1 MSRGIPL
8 TDENRDKWLERLSEL
23 IKTRLDQRKSGVLS
37 CSALK
42 KKYRDRLQV
51 DPEQVHF
58 IYLKGS
64 YKLIYNRMEDRED
77 HFMSQE
83 LLRSQFKTLEE
94 PEDVFTVDIDQTP
107 EEIVDEV
114 LNHLKNI
121 GFAITK

>member
-42 KKYRDRLQV
+42 KKYRDRLLV